1 MILPEIAPR
10 VEKLRA
16 EYERCPMMAHRLSYA
31 KERRQ
36 WLLFRRGWE
45 EHPEI
50 DHMIL
55 RRAYADAYVVA
66 HMQPVFTE
74 GELLVGQPDFTPL
87 TPAEEAEMRQP
98 LSCPIPDVPG
108 RTDHMSLD
116 FEKLLRL
123 GVNGMIGEIRAKP
136 DADTNPFYVGAAAEL
151 RALLTLAERYSQEA
165 LTRGWDDI
173 ADVLRNVPANPARTF
188 REALQSIH
196 FYSFSLWGLYQAGRV
211 DRYLYPYYRHD
222 IDAGILTVEE
232 AQELIDC
239 FCLMYSTYIT
249 ASSSVGFMIG
259 GRDRAGNA
267 VENELTWLFLN
278 SIPHTRTADPSIG
291 LCVTEET
298 TPELML
304 EACRIIGEGCTHPAF
319 YGDKLITESLLA
331 NGHPIEDARDYI
343 HCCCVEITAAAK
355 SAIWTV
361 SPYHNLLQLL
371 LDVLSETESAEDLE
385 AILRQYEIRLRQTV
399 RAGNDQE
406 NRWQA
411 YRAENGGEP
420 LRVSCLVDDCIA
432 RGKSVNEGGAVYNQ
446 IQPDF
451 LGIFN
456 VVDSLAAV
464 ETLVFRE
471 KSLTLS
477 ALNRILAKNFEGH
490 EALRHRIHSTL
501 PHFGNNEPLTNRL
514 AARLTEM
521 IADACRPLSTFRGA
535 AVNPA
540 AFSYNEH
547 IRHGANTGAS
557 PDGRLAGEPLCDGTN
572 PVQGHDTEGP
582 TAMLL
587 SAMSWNHAPFLGGIA
602 FNLELAESQ
611 ARPEVIRALV
621 ESYIAGGG
629 MEIQINVVD
638 KSVLEDAKQHPDK
651 HRNLVVRIGG
661 YSDYF
666 TRLPAALQDEI
677 ITRNRH

>member
-1 MILPEIAPR
+1 MVLPKITER
-10 VEKLRA
+10 VEKLREA
-16 EYERCPMMAHRLSYA
+16 YQHCPMMVHRLSYA

-45 EHPEI
+45 EHPET
-50 DHMIL
+50 DNMIL

-66 HMQPVFTE
+66 HMEPVITE
-74 GELLVGQPDFTPL
+74 GELLVGQPDFSPL
-87 TPAEEAEMRQP
+87 TPEEEAEMRRP
-98 LSCPIPDVPG
+98 LSRPIPDVPG

-116 FEKLLRL
+116 FEKLIRL
-123 GVNGMIGEIRAKP
+123 GVNGMIAEIQAKP
-136 DADTNPFYVGAAAEL
+136 DADTNPFYLGAVAEL
-151 RALLTLAERYSQEA
+151 QALLTLAERYSQAARERGMTDVA
-165 LTRGWDDI
+165 DTLTH
-173 ADVLRNVPANPARTF
+173 VPANPARTF

-222 IDAGILTVEE
+222 IEAGILTVEE

-239 FCLMYSTYIT
+239 FCLLYSTYIT
-249 ASSSVGFMIG
+249 ACSSVGFMIG

-298 TPELML
+298 SPELMT

-319 YGDKLITESLLA
+319 YGDKLITESLLTH
-331 NGHPIEDARDYI
+331 GHPIEDARDYI

-361 SPYHNLLQLL
+361 SPYHNVLKLL
-371 LDVLSETESAEDLE
+371 LEVLRESEEAENLD
-385 AILRQYEIRLRQTV
+385 AILAQYAVRLRKMV
-399 RAGNDQE
+399 KDGNDQE

-420 LRVSCLVDDCIA
+420 LRVSCLIDDCIA

-471 KSLTLS
+471 KSLTL
-477 ALNRILAKNFEGH
+477 AELNRILADNFAGA
-490 EALRHRIHSTL
+490 EALRERINTSL

-514 AARLTEM
+514 ARQITEM
-521 IADACRPLSTFRGA
+521 IAESCEPLTTFRGSV
-535 AVNPA
+535 VNPA

-547 IRHGANTGAS
+547 IRHGGETGAS

-582 TAMLL
+582 TSMLL
-587 SAMSWNHAPFLGGIA
+587 STLAWNHAPFLGGIA
-602 FNLELAESQ
+602 VNLELAESQ
-611 ARPEVIRALV
+611 AKPAVIRSLV
-621 ESYIAGGG
+621 DSYIAGGG

-638 KSVLEDAKQHPDK
+638 KAVLEDAKRHPDK

-666 TRLPAALQDEI
+666 TRLSPALQDEI
-677 ITRNRH
+677 IARNRH